1 MGWSERARRGNHRLP
16 LKTMSKHINV
26 HPGELLR
33 EEFLRPLGI
42 TSYRLAKDAKLP
54 NQRVHEIV
62 SEKRGITAET
72 DLHLC
77 AFFGLTPGYW
87 LRVQLAYELREAMNT
102 LGPKIKA
109 EVRPLK
115 AA

>member
-1 MGWSERARRGNHRLP
+1 
-16 LKTMSKHINV
+16 MSKHINV

-33 EEFLRPLGI
+33 EEFLKPMGI
-42 TSYRLAKDAKLP
+42 TPYRLAKDARLP

-62 SEKRGITAET
+62 NEKRGITAET

-87 LRVQLAYELREAMNT
+87 LKVQLAYELRQAINT
-102 LGPKIKA
+102 IGRKVLA
-109 EVRPLK
+109 EVRPLQ
-115 AA
+115 AAGQR

>member
-1 MGWSERARRGNHRLP
+1 MN
-16 LKTMSKHINV
+16 KHINV

-33 EEFLRPLGI
+33 EEFLAPMGI
-42 TSYRLAKDAKLP
+42 TPYRLAKDAKLSH
-54 NQRVHEIV
+54 QRVNEIV
-62 SEKRGITAET
+62 NEKRGITAET

-87 LRVQLAYELREAMNT
+87 LRVQLAYDLREAINT
-102 LGPKIKA
+102 VGTKIKA
-109 EVRPLK
+109 SVRPRQ

>member
-1 MGWSERARRGNHRLP
+1 MRTTWKSP
-16 LKTMSKHINV
+16 TTIKTMRKHINV

-33 EEFLRPLGI
+33 EEFLQPLGI
-42 TSYRLAKDAKLP
+42 TAYRLAKDAKLP

-62 SEKRGITAET
+62 NEKRGITAET

-77 AFFGLTPGYW
+77 AFFGLNPGYW

-102 LGPKIKA
+102 LGSKIKA
-109 EVRPLK
+109 EVRPLR